1 MFFLSL
7 QGRSHLNH
15 EKEMFAQDHPEV
27 NSLEEVVRLV
37 KPTAIIGRRR
47 GDPLPSTANLLDLQ
61 VKTEA
66 QRGGISNPWKHSS
79 FPSFPIPCYRFLL
92 SYYCIRT
99 VELRQQAGLHEAELY
114 SKVEKHRLVSLTRM
128 T

>member
-1 MFFLSL
+1 MGLNTSDSSAQSTGLCGKGSKSLQNIPTLPDGSHHHSCIVFFLSL

-47 GDPLPSTANLLDLQ
+47 GWPTAQPS
-61 VKTEA
+61 
-66 QRGGISNPWKHSS
+66 
-79 FPSFPIPCYRFLL
+79 
-92 SYYCIRT
+92 
-99 VELRQQAGLHEAELY
+99 
-114 SKVEKHRLVSLTRM
+114 
-128 T
+128 